1 MIFKNHCRPNSGA
14 VIYTDKGC
22 VTTVGGS
29 ATSLKQM
36 KLIHLNQKEH
46 GFCFFELGIFTFYCR
61 VIKTLEQNC
70 SFLSCC
76 LFMATSPKS
85 SILLSLSAT
94 NLPVGWLWCLP
105 LNAMEVSPSK
115 QCRLGYRGRSHL
127 QRRDLCSSRLCLK
140 SGWLCLHPPVHVQRL
155 T

>member
-1 MIFKNHCRPNSGA
+1 MVFKNHHRPNSGA

-29 ATSLKQM
+29 AMSLKQM

-76 LFMATSPKS
+76 LFIATSPKS
-85 SILLSLSAT
+85 SILLSLSA
-94 NLPVGWLWCLP
+94 LHLHVSWLTS
-105 LNAMEVSPSK
+105 VSPTGCSESESK
-115 QCRLGYRGRSHL
+115 KAVQAGI
-127 QRRDLCSSRLCLK
+127 QR
-140 SGWLCLHPPVHVQRL
+140 
-155 T
+155 